1 MIGCIIQARMGS
13 NRLPGK
19 VLKLVDEENNVLDY
33 VINQLK
39 HCKLLEKIVVAT
51 TTLHEDDLIAKFC
64 QKKNIDCFRG
74 ESDDVLDRHYQC
86 AKKYSFSTII
96 RMPSDKPLLDPSF
109 VDRIISVYKNNS
121 YDYVT
126 TFHPL
131 SFPIG
136 TEVEV
141 FSFST
146 LEKTW
151 NNASSPFDRE
161 HVTTFIYNDQNSF
174 KIFNVLNTTDESQYS
189 WSVDTQEDLELVRKI
204 ISKISSRP
212 ILIKDILT
220 LFNNEKI

>member
-131 SFPIG
+131 SF
-136 TEVEV
+136 
-141 FSFST
+141 
-146 LEKTW
+146 
-151 NNASSPFDRE
+151 
-161 HVTTFIYNDQNSF
+161 Q
-174 KIFNVLNTTDESQYS
+174 IF
-189 WSVDTQEDLELVRKI
+189 VDC
-204 ISKISSRP
+204 S
-212 ILIKDILT
+212 
-220 LFNNEKI
+220 